1 MEGESNFLSLLPSDV
16 RREQLAYWY
25 QGSNKHLSDY
35 LQGDINQFDQPTGIK
50 FHTQHPKN
58 ELYVMLQEKL
68 KVVLPDRYDFT
79 QSPLAKNGSLALYK
93 LNRLSG
99 KQASLLPEITF
110 IMVEPAEPNQE
121 AELFTL
127 IRNSAHKNISSLFD
141 EDSNRLPAQDKVTL
155 VRGLL
160 GSYPRAF
167 WHLNASELSSA
178 ANQISTIKTEEDYRL
193 FLDKYGVRRTSTDFW
208 SFSDKLNA
216 INQAMFPID
225 SGLLDYNRIENR

>member
-1 MEGESNFLSLLPSDV
+1 
-16 RREQLAYWY
+16 
-25 QGSNKHLSDY
+25 
-35 LQGDINQFDQPTGIK
+35 
-50 FHTQHPKN
+50 
-58 ELYVMLQEKL
+58 MLQEKL

-79 QSPLAKNGSLALYK
+79 QSPLAKDGSLALYK

-110 IMVEPAEPNQE
+110 IMVEPTETNQE

-141 EDSNRLPAQDKVTL
+141 EESNRLPAQDNVTL

-167 WHLNASELSSA
+167 WHLKATELNDA
-178 ANQISTIKTEEDYRL
+178 AKQISAITSEEEYRL
-193 FLDKYGVRRTSTDFW
+193 FLDIYGMRRTSADFW
-208 SFSDKLNA
+208 SFSDKLNE
-216 INQAMFPID
+216 INQSRFPIE